1 MVDFVNV
8 AVVAAVAG
16 FLLYELGWLS
26 NAVTLSV
33 AAAYWC
39 LFLLPAAYAAVTVL
53 HPGFGLINYSV
64 YCSLDRALISRVVG
78 RAAQGRPPGERGFW
92 LSVGVVAVLVC
103 WCIPRSAAICGAV
116 AFAYD
121 LYFHKTD
128 APELCFAG
136 DLCRALL
143 YVARC
148 PWPAVVATLATA
160 VVTLAIPC
168 WIIAARIPVMSF
180 CVLFLYVLCSATGC
194 AKVFFSYG
202 KLGDDGSAATVILLA
217 GCAAASWWTP
227 HVSLAFAV
235 VFTGYDVIFVP
246 VTAAGEVEAQHILA
260 KDLRRMYRE
269 HAKPRLENIIGLE
282 NMQNIGEG
290 AVAAA
295 VGVPFVAAYVAIIA
309 LGGESAPVTS
319 DAGTELA
326 SSWSGVTLPPVGRW
340 GAVAHDWVRWG
351 GRCVYFVAG
360 SLGYFSKINV
370 KQVRVR
376 PGQRRLALALA
387 AGALAPYA
395 LLCYYKVEIVVVA
408 GWAELVRLELKRREE
423 EVFTLPSLF
432 WFSLVLAPSTIAGAV
447 TTELWHEVDPMASP
461 AEQFITTYLGMSW
474 VDWIFGFD
482 LDENGNDWL
491 SFAERLVKMAYGASI
506 VCKRLAPAAAPPTYR
521 VAFAALAYLVFF
533 EMWHYVVGR
542 PCRVPVLY
550 VLGGTNFIAD
560 RVWNSE
566 DSADEPVEAAS
577 SSEDELDSQQDS
589 EQDSDD
595 DEGEPVDM
603 EEFAQWRVATSLL
616 QHAILNARFHG
627 VKTPVSPEGWRT
639 RMLTMPMEVRDSLR
653 KPLGFSEDQV
663 SECLEYVC
671 SLPSKDF
678 RRILEFAEK
687 QADEMAGQMPEF
699 TDPSRDDG
707 GSFQR
712 ASEEKLRTR
721 RVVKVADRFRSAEA
735 EANA

>member
-8 AVVAAVAG
+8 TVVAAVAG

-39 LFLLPAAYAAVTVL
+39 LFLLPTAYAAVTVL
-53 HPGFGLINYSV
+53 HPGFGLIDYSV
-64 YCSLDRALISRVVG
+64 YGSLDHVISRVVG
-78 RAAQGRPPGERGFW
+78 RALTEGRPPGERGFW

-103 WCIPRSAAICGAV
+103 WCIPRSAAICGAL

-121 LYFHKTD
+121 FYFYKTD

-180 CVLFLYVLCSATGC
+180 CALFLYVLCSATGC
-194 AKVFFSYG
+194 AKEWFSYG
-202 KLGDDGSAATVILLA
+202 KLGDDGSAATVILLT

-227 HVSLAFAV
+227 HVSLTFAV

-269 HAKPRLENIIGLE
+269 HAKPRLENMFGLE

-340 GAVAHDWVRWG
+340 GEVAYDWVRWG
-351 GRCVYFVAG
+351 GRCIYFVAG
-360 SLGYFSKINV
+360 SLGYFSKIAV
-370 KQVRVR
+370 TLTDRVR
-376 PGQRRLALALA
+376 PGQRRLAMALA
-387 AGALAPYA
+387 AGALVPYA

-432 WFSLVLAPSTIAGAV
+432 WFSLALAPSTIAGAV
-447 TTELWHEVDPMASP
+447 TTELWHDVDPAASL
-461 AEQFITTYLGMSW
+461 AERFITAYLGMSW
-474 VDWIFGFD
+474 VDWI
-482 LDENGNDWL
+482 LGNDWL
-491 SFAERLVKMAYGASI
+491 RLAERLVKMAYGASI
-506 VCKRLAPAAAPPTYR
+506 VFKRLAPAAAPPTYR
-521 VAFAALAYLVFF
+521 VAFAALAYLMFF
-533 EMWHYVVGR
+533 EMWLYVAGR

-550 VLGGTNFIAD
+550 ALGGTKFMASPLAD
-560 RVWNSE
+560 RLWNSE
-566 DSADEPVEAAS
+566 ESADEFELSDDMSALLRRLGLAERVGPVFAREQIDENALPFLTVEDLVEAGVADEDARKVVSVAAVPDAEPENTAAEEPAPAAEDAPAPESKQIPERLCCPISLELMVRPVIAADGHTYDRS
-577 SSEDELDSQQDS
+577 SIEDWLARGNTTSPTTGAPLEHLHLADNHLVRSMVSEYQDS
-589 EQDSDD
+589 L
-595 DEGEPVDM
+595 
-603 EEFAQWRVATSLL
+603 A
-616 QHAILNARFHG
+616 
-627 VKTPVSPEGWRT
+627 
-639 RMLTMPMEVRDSLR
+639 
-653 KPLGFSEDQV
+653 
-663 SECLEYVC
+663 
-671 SLPSKDF
+671 
-678 RRILEFAEK
+678 
-687 QADEMAGQMPEF
+687 
-699 TDPSRDDG
+699 SR
-707 GSFQR
+707 
-712 ASEEKLRTR
+712 
-721 RVVKVADRFRSAEA
+721 
-735 EANA
+735 